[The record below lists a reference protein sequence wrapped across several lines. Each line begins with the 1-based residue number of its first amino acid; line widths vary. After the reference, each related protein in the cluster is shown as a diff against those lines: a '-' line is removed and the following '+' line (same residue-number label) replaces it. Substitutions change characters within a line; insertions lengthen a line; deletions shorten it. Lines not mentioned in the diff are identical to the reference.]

1 MKEVELVQV
10 KHGVKVGD
18 ICEYMEP
25 NILEDTIF
33 MMDGEPVGFFIKQ
46 ITGKLKDLIEIA
58 NNEFRSKRV
67 PKSTMKRSSGV
78 LQYSTIIGSIPPKP
92 MMRRPYPGISSVH
105 GVKSAS
111 TFIKAMLAA
120 CREAEKVVKEIM
132 PAQYERQVKLI
143 EEHVPEKYRFGKL
156 FTSSINNYNISAPF
170 HRDTG
175 NIKGCV
181 NVIINKKK
189 NAKGGDLHVPDY
201 NATMDGTDNSML
213 VYPAWRNV
221 HGVTPITPTK
231 ADGYRNSLVFYPLKS
246 FKKYM

>member
-1 MKEVELVQV
+1 MKKVELVQV
-10 KHGVKVGD
+10 KHAVKVGD
-18 ICEYMEP
+18 ICEYMDP

-231 ADGYRNSLVFYPLKS
+231 ADGYRNSLVFYPLKA